1 VLSARTAFLTNLGDS
16 PAVAGFDAPSSASPL
31 VELVGVAGAGK
42 TTLLKALT
50 HRDPSLCTHPKV
62 GPVRRLDLLARH
74 TLRFV
79 PRLLDRAHRGRWLSW
94 HELRLM
100 AYLEGWLPSAIHRTR
115 PTLFDHGP
123 IFILVQLSEFGPPL
137 VASPDFQAWWRA
149 ARSAWARALGIVV
162 WLDAPDT
169 VLGPRIDGRDQRH
182 AVKHQPAETAS
193 EFLARYR
200 KGYEQHLEEMSDEG
214 HFRLIRFDTSRV
226 PLESIV
232 EEVLSAIRAKR
243 AEPTS
248 SVRAEQGS
256 DS

>member
-1 VLSARTAFLTNLGDS
+1 MLSARTALLTDLGDS

-162 WLDAPDT
+162 WLDAPT
-169 VLGPRIDGRDQRH
+169 QSWARASTGATSVTPSSTSLRKRPASSSRDIEW
-182 AVKHQPAETAS
+182 ATN
-193 EFLARYR
+193 
-200 KGYEQHLEEMSDEG
+200 G
-214 HFRLIRFDTSRV
+214 TSR
-226 PLESIV
+226 
-232 EEVLSAIRAKR
+232 R
-243 AEPTS
+243 
-248 SVRAEQGS
+248 
-256 DS
+256 